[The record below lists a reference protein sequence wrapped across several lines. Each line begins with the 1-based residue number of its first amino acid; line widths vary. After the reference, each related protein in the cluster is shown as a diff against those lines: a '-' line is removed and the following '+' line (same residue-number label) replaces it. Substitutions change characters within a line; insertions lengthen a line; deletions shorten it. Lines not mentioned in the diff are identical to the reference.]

1 MILEPAS
8 EWQEGIRKQHS
19 REWGQV
25 AQRWL
30 KNALGTPEKGKGS
43 STVQTKVGVERNE
56 VGGVV
61 RAQTMPDYAGYLLL

>member
-8 EWQEGIRKQHS
+8 EWQEGIRKQRS

-30 KNALGTPEKGKGS
+30 ENALGTLEKGREEALSRPRWEWKEM
-43 STVQTKVGVERNE
+43 KWE
-56 VGGVV
+56 
-61 RAQTMPDYAGYLLL
+61 M